1 MAKFEAIGVVVQD
14 LTPAVAFYRQLGL
27 DFPEEGEGHIE
38 AQLSGGLRFMLDT
51 EETIR
56 SFDPEWQRPSGGP
69 AVGLA
74 FRCDSPEDV
83 DATHA
88 RLVAAGGS
96 NHKEPWD
103 AFWGQRYAQVRDP
116 DGNVLDLFAD
126 LDR

>member
-1 MAKFEAIGVVVQD
+1 MAKFEAIGVVVED
-14 LTPAVAFYRQLGL
+14 LPRAVTFYRELGL
-27 DFPEEGEGHIE
+27 DLPEDGEGHIE
-38 AQLSGGLRFMLDT
+38 AQLPGGMRFMLDT

-56 SFDPEWQRPSGGP
+56 SFDSDWQRPAGDQ

-74 FRCDSPEDV
+74 FRCDSAEDV

-88 RLVAAGGS
+88 RLLEAGGS

-116 DGNVLDLFAD
+116 DGNVVDLFAD
-126 LDR
+126 L